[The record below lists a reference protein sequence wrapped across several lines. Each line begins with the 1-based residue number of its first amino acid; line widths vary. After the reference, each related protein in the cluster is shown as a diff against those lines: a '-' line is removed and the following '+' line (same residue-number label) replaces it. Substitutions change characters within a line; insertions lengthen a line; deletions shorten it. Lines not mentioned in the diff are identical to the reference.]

1 MARLVAR
8 ARTSSAIRCGWL
20 CSSGGSGCTTTGHS
34 GRATSSAAGC
44 ASAPQA
50 ISAICL
56 SATERELLDE
66 SVVEV
71 GAITELDILHLL
83 EQRVGAGSLAHRQQ
97 GHLGAFA
104 RYVASGDY
112 AEHGQLGNQPD
123 PDSRGGGEVGAER
136 AGQQHLLYV
145 VMLEAQLLEQQGPA
159 GGDGGLRE
167 LQLADVALREV
178 DGLGRVG
185 VRERGV

>member
-34 GRATSSAAGC
+34 CRATSSAAGC
-44 ASAPQA
+44 ESAPQA
-50 ISAICL
+50 ISAICR

-83 EQRVGAGSLAHRQQ
+83 QQCVGAGALAERQQ
-97 GHLGAFA
+97 CHLRALA
-104 RYVASGDY
+104 RYVAGRDNSQNR
-112 AEHGQLGNQPD
+112 QLRHQPD
-123 PDSRGGGEVGAER
+123 PDGGGGGEVGAER
-136 AGQQHLLYV
+136 AGQQHLLHV
-145 VMLEAQLLEQQGPA
+145 VVLQPQLLEQQRPA
-159 GGDGGLRE
+159 GG
-167 LQLADVALREV
+167 
-178 DGLGRVG
+178 
-185 VRERGV
+185 